1 MKLKGWFGFD
11 STFDLRTLAFSMH
24 LESGSG
30 VKKDKLSLAAK
41 KFHKINPKECFSRIF
56 GKTWSNNPLR

>member
-30 VKKDKLSLAAK
+30 VKKDTFLGS
-41 KFHKINPKECFSRIF
+41 KEVS
-56 GKTWSNNPLR
+56 